1 MKYNVRA
8 EKNPLNLL
16 LNSVKLLLEINLENA
31 ELYSFECLNVFSLAH
46 ETCLKKPSGFFK
58 QKEKPFLHCVILA
71 NAWTVSKLA
80 RARF

>member
-1 MKYNVRA
+1 MQSEFSIVTAGEILKYNVRA

-46 ETCLKKPSGFFK
+46 ETWSEETIRFF
-58 QKEKPFLHCVILA
+58 
-71 NAWTVSKLA
+71 
-80 RARF
+80 